1 MPRKKTQEEYIKEF
15 NKQSKGDYILL
26 SEYKGATKNIVV
38 KHLKCGTVY
47 NVTPTRFREGTRCPN
62 CAIKNRTKT
71 EETFKKELLDLGK
84 GEYELLSNYINSY
97 TSVRLKHKNCG
108 TIYEVRPND
117 FISGRRCP
125 YCGGG
130 RLRKDWLK
138 RKLSSVNSNV
148 KILGEYKDN
157 KAPLKVKCNVC
168 GNIWLATTSN
178 LLQGYGCPIC
188 SESHGERFIRNYL
201 DNNNIKYES
210 QKKFN
215 NLKDKQLLSYDFYLP
230 EYNIL
235 IEYQGKQHYE
245 NNGFFGGEEQFKKQ
259 QYHDRLK
266 KEYAKKNHYK
276 LLELHY
282 SLDTQDKVDTY
293 LNRRIKG

>member
-1 MPRKKTQEEYIKEF
+1 MPRKKTQEEYVKEF

-38 KHLKCGTVY
+38 KHLKCDTVY

-157 KAPLKVKCNVC
+157 KSPIEVACKLCNNV
-168 GNIWLATTSN
+168 WKPSTSN
-178 LLQGYGCPIC
+178 LLHGYGCPIC
-188 SESHGERFIRNYL
+188 NESHGEKYIRNYL
-201 DNNNIKYES
+201 DKNNIKYIP
-210 QKKFN
+210 QKKFKD
-215 NLKDKQLLSYDFYLP
+215 LKDKTYLSYDFYLP
-230 EYNIL
+230 NYNIL
-235 IEYQGKQHYE
+235 IEYQGIQHYQPKDY
-245 NNGFFGGEEQFKKQ
+245 FGGNKQFKKQ
-259 QYHDRLK
+259 QLHDKLK
-266 KEYAKKNHYK
+266 KDYAKANGYK
-276 LLELHY
+276 LLELKY
-282 SLDTQDKVDTY
+282 TLNTQDLVDKY
-293 LNRRIKG
+293 LSRRIKD

>member
-1 MPRKKTQEEYIKEF
+1 MSRRKTNEEYIKEF
-15 NKQSKGDYILL
+15 NEQSKGDYILL
-26 SEYKGATKNIVV
+26 SEYKGSTKNIIV

-47 NVTPTRFREGTRCPN
+47 NVTPTRFREGTRCPK

-97 TSVRLKHKNCG
+97 TNVRLKHKSCG
-108 TIYEVRPND
+108 IIYDVRPND

-130 RLRKDWLK
+130 RLRKGWLK

-157 KAPLKVKCNVC
+157 KSPIEVECKLCNNV
-168 GNIWLATTSN
+168 WKPSTSN

-188 SESHGERFIRNYL
+188 SQSHGERFIKNYL
-201 DNNNIKYES
+201 DNHNIVYES
-210 QKKFN
+210 QKKFKDLN
-215 NLKDKQLLSYDFYLP
+215 DKQPLSYDFYLP
-230 EYNIL
+230 KQNVL
-235 IEYQGKQHYE
+235 IEYQGQQHYE
-245 NNGFFGGEEQFKKQ
+245 AKDYFGGKEQLKKQ
-259 QYHDRLK
+259 QYHDKLK
-266 KEYAKKNHYK
+266 REYAQKYGYTLLEPTYK
-276 LLELHY
+276 LDNQEKINKY
-282 SLDTQDKVDTY
+282 LD
-293 LNRRIKG
+293 NHI

>member
-1 MPRKKTQEEYIKEF
+1 MPRKKTQEEYAKEF

-157 KAPLKVKCNVC
+157 KSPIEVACKLCNNV
-168 GNIWLATTSN
+168 WKPTTSN

-188 SESHGERFIRNYL
+188 NESHGERYIRNYL
-201 DNNNIKYES
+201 DKHNIVYEP
-210 QKKFN
+210 QKRFN
-215 NLKDKQLLSYDFYLP
+215 GLKDKQPLSYDFYLP
-230 EYNIL
+230 KQKVL
-235 IEYQGKQHYE
+235 IEYQGQQHYE
-245 NNGFFGGEEQFKKQ
+245 AKDYFGGKEQLNKQ
-259 QYHDRLK
+259 QYHDKLK
-266 KEYAKKNHYK
+266 REYAQRYGYTLLEPTYK
-276 LLELHY
+276 LNTQEKINKY
-282 SLDTQDKVDTY
+282 LD
-293 LNRRIKG
+293 NHI